1 MSLVPVPAEQS
12 DSTCANCG
20 ATLLAD
26 QRYCLECGQPASP
39 VRLAF
44 LDVLESEQG
53 TGGSQAISPVPVSA
67 GYANVYDA
75 PGPAGWLRRNN
86 GVLTLLAV
94 LALCLIAG
102 LLIGHW
108 ATGKQAPAAPTTIK
122 VEGLQGAAA
131 AAPTSGTASTPTA
144 TPTESTK
151 SSGKEEAEAAKAAA
165 KETPA
170 EKAPPPAPKKVSK
183 TELQKL
189 SSTSG
194 KKHHEEIEAHGAE
207 PIETG

>member
-53 TGGSQAISPVPVSA
+53 TGAQGIAAVPVSA

-122 VEGLQGAAA
+122 VEGLGAAA

-144 TPTESTK
+144 SPSESTN
-151 SSGKEEAEAAKAAA
+151 SSAKEEAEAAKAAA

>member
-1 MSLVPVPAEQS
+1 MSLVPVPAEQP

-53 TGGSQAISPVPVSA
+53 TGPQAIAPVPVSA
-67 GYANVYDA
+67 GYAGVYDA

-102 LLIGHW
+102 LRIGHW
-108 ATGKQAPAAPTTIK
+108 ASGKPAPAGPTTIK

-131 AAPTSGTASTPTA
+131 AAPTSAPASAPTS
-144 TPTESTK
+144 THSESTK
-151 SSGKEEAEAAKAAA
+151 SSSKEEAEAAKAAA

>member
-1 MSLVPVPAEQS
+1 VPAEQS
-12 DSTCANCG
+12 DTTCSNCG

-44 LDVLESEQG
+44 LDVLESDQS
-53 TGGSQAISPVPVSA
+53 GGLHDPARVTPLGA
-67 GYANVYDA
+67 GYAPVYDG
-75 PGPAGWLRRNN
+75 PGAAGWLRRNN
-86 GVLTLLAV
+86 GLLTLLAV

-102 LLIGHW
+102 LLVGHW
-108 ATGKQAPAAPTTIK
+108 ASQGKQGPAAPTTIK
-122 VEGLQGAAA
+122 VEGLGAAA
-131 AAPTSGTASTPTA
+131 AAPTSGSTAAPTTSTP
-144 TPTESTK
+144 ESSK
-151 SSGKEEAEAAKAAA
+151 SSAKEEAEAAKAAA

-170 EKAPPPAPKKVSK
+170 EKAPPPAPKKVTKS
-183 TELQKL
+183 ELQKL

>member
-12 DSTCANCG
+12 DSTCSNCG

-53 TGGSQAISPVPVSA
+53 TSSQGIAPVPVSA

-75 PGPAGWLRRNN
+75 PGAAGWLRRNN

-102 LLIGHW
+102 LLVGHW
-108 ATGKQAPAAPTTIK
+108 ASGKQAPAAPTVVK
-122 VEGLQGAAA
+122 VEGLGSVAATPTGGATS
-131 AAPTSGTASTPTA
+131 APTTST
-144 TPTESTK
+144 TESTK
-151 SSGKEEAEAAKAAA
+151 SSAKEEAEAAKAAA

-189 SSTSG
+189 STTTG